1 MQTKAHAP
9 HVITVDAIATG
20 FGPCGLDTVLAQ
32 PKGRSKTRANVL
44 LSAFLR
50 SKGASAEQSIE
61 IEVNRARIEIKRRIQ
76 FFQITRHRGE
86 IGIGGVADLTNRKK
100 MDVNLN
106 DHPFGL
112 SEYNHALGMP

>member
-1 MQTKAHAP
+1 MALADWTRCWPNPRAEARPAQTCCCQL
-9 HVITVDAIATG
+9 
-20 FGPCGLDTVLAQ
+20 FAQ
-32 PKGRSKTRANVL
+32 
-44 LSAFLR
+44 
-50 SKGASAEQSIE
+50 KGAGIRQSVE
-61 IEVNRARIEIKRRIQ
+61 IEVNRTRIEIKRRIQ